1 MGLINSL
8 LSGGIKKLNSLKSPY
23 RKVGFTWFDERFIKN
38 MPDHQF
44 NDIKLFGKKIR
55 VWGRIGFIY
64 AVKEIFI
71 DEYYKIRLK
80 PNSYI
85 IDCGA
90 NIGLSVIYL
99 KRAFPDS
106 KIIAF
111 EPDEKNFE
119 LLNYNINAF
128 GFKNVEIRKQA
139 VWVEQTNLSF
149 TNDGTMSS
157 KIDSSGNHIVKAI
170 RLKDLLI
177 QPVDFLKIDIEGAEY
192 AVLTDIKDSLYQV
205 SNLFIEYHGYF
216 NQNNELIEILQI
228 VNNAGFNFYIKEAA
242 SMYDH
247 PFYDGKKS
255 PAVFDVQLN
264 VFCKRN

>member
-1 MGLINSL
+1 M
-8 LSGGIKKLNSLKSPY
+8 NSLKSPY
-23 RKVGFTWFDERFIKN
+23 RKVGFTWFDERIIKN
-38 MPDHQF
+38 MPDEKL
-44 NDIKLFGKKIR
+44 NEVKLFGKKIR

-80 PNSYI
+80 SDPFI

-99 KRAFPDS
+99 KRAYPDAR
-106 KIIAF
+106 IIAF

-119 LLNYNINAF
+119 LLSYNVNAF
-128 GFKNVEIRKQA
+128 EFKNVDVRKQA
-139 VWVEQTNLSF
+139 VWVEETTLSF

-157 KIDSSGNHIVKAI
+157 KIDSSGTHSVQAI
-170 RLKDLLI
+170 RLKDLLN
-177 QPVDFLKIDIEGAEY
+177 QPIDFLKIDIEGAEY
-192 AVLTDIKDSLYQV
+192 TVLRDIKDSLQYV
-205 SNLFIEYHGYF
+205 TNLFIEYHGNF
-216 NQNNELIEILQI
+216 NQNNELNEILQI
-228 VNNAGFNFYIKEAA
+228 VNMAGFNFYIKEAA

-247 PFYDGKKS
+247 PFYDEKKS

-264 VFCKRN
+264 IFCKRN

>member
-1 MGLINSL
+1 MSLINSL
-8 LSGGIKKLNSLKSPY
+8 VSGGVKKLNSLKSPF
-23 RKVGFTWFDERFIKN
+23 RKVGFTWLDERFIKN
-38 MPDHQF
+38 MPDDQL
-44 NDIKLFGKKIR
+44 NEVKLFGEKIR

-80 PNSYI
+80 KDPYI

-99 KRAFPDS
+99 KRAYPNAR
-106 KIIAF
+106 IIAF

-119 LLNYNINAF
+119 LLNYNVNAF
-128 GFKNVEIRKQA
+128 GFKNIQLKKQA
-139 VWVEQTNLSF
+139 VWIEETMLSF

-157 KIDSSGNHIVKAI
+157 KIDSSGSHEVQAI
-170 RLKDLLI
+170 RLKNLLD
-177 QPVDFLKIDIEGAEY
+177 QSVDFLKIDIEGAEY
-192 AVLTDIKDSLYQV
+192 PVLKDIKDSLHYV
-205 SNLFIEYHGYF
+205 SNLFIEYHGNF
-216 NQNNELIEILQI
+216 NQNNELNEILMI
-228 VNNAGFNFYIKEAA
+228 VNEAGFSYYIKEAA

-247 PFYDGKKS
+247 PFYDEKKS

-264 VFCKRN
+264 IFCKRN

>member
-1 MGLINSL
+1 MGLMNSL
-8 LSGGIKKLNSLKSPY
+8 VSGGIKKLTSLKSPF
-23 RKVGFTWFDERFIKN
+23 RKVGFTWLDERFIKN
-38 MPDHQF
+38 MPDDQF
-44 NDIKLFGKKIR
+44 NDVKIFGKNIR

-80 PNSYI
+80 PNAYI

-99 KRAFPDS
+99 KRAYPDS

-119 LLNYNINAF
+119 LLTYNVNAF
-128 GFKNVEIRKQA
+128 GFKNVDLRKQA
-139 VWVEQTNLSF
+139 IWVEETNLSF

-157 KIDSSGNHIVKAI
+157 KIDSSGTHSVKAI

-192 AVLTDIKDSLYQV
+192 PVLMDIKDSLHHV
-205 SNLFIEYHGYF
+205 SILFIEYHGNF
-216 NQNNELIEILQI
+216 HQNNELNEILQI
-228 VNNAGFNFYIKEAA
+228 VNQAGFTYYIKEAA
-242 SMYDH
+242 SIYDH
-247 PFYDGKKS
+247 PFYDEKKS

-264 VFCKRN
+264 IFCKRN